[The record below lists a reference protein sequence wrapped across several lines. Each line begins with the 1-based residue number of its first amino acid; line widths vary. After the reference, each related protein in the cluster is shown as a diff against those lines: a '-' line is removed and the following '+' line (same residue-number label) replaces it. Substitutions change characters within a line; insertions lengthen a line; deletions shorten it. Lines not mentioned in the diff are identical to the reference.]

1 MGFKS
6 RNWENLAETDLAVR
20 VMYTTDELRLQI
32 HGVGEVAH
40 QVPTV
45 MVAVMDAT
53 TAKIFVGVSRCSP
66 KDQYEAKLGR
76 EIAAGRALSLWKKF
90 NKKTPRSMAQQKV
103 AARETGAKF
112 KVIASS
118 ENDLALFLGEKVPE
132 AKE

>member
-1 MGFKS
+1 MSFKS

-32 HGVGEVAH
+32 RRCGKDKVSYH
-40 QVPTV
+40 VPAV
-45 MVAVMDAT
+45 MVAIMDAS

-103 AARETGAKF
+103 DVQETGTKF

-118 ENDLALFLGEKVPE
+118 ENDLALFLR
-132 AKE
+132 